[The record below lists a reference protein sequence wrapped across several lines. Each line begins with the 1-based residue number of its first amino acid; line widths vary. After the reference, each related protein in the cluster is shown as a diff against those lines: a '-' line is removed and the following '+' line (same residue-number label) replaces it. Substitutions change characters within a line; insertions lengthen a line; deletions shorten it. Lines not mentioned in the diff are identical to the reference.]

1 MTTAIQTTPV
11 NSTST
16 VATPA
21 QQPAVKLGR
30 PMIDTLRYLA
40 SIPAGCVHKDI
51 ASATGRDK
59 GNMLRPLTA
68 GGLVTTS
75 RYTGANGG
83 HVFTITPDGRAALA
97 SYDAAQLAAKT
108 PHAPVQPV
116 ASTALATPAPAQQ
129 TAVQTA
135 PTPTPVAKPAT
146 PSKGK
151 DKPAKGKSSDAV
163 KPATPTK
170 GKGK

>member
-1 MTTAIQTTPV
+1 MTTAIQTTQTTPAS
-11 NSTST
+11 N

-21 QQPAVKLGR
+21 QQTAVKLGR

-97 SYDAAQLAAKT
+97 SYDAAQLAAK
-108 PHAPVQPV
+108 APP
-116 ASTALATPAPAQQ
+116 APTAPATLATPAPAPQ

-135 PTPTPVAKPAT
+135 PTPTPASQPAT
-146 PSKGK
+146 P
-151 DKPAKGKSSDAV
+151 
-163 KPATPTK
+163 
-170 GKGK
+170 GKGKRAKTTAKMIAGIKQAAQGKGK